1 MIRRNP
7 RRNEAGRKP
16 GLLLGV
22 RKRIERGPA
31 FRYEGDLF
39 RRYADSSDDKQ
50 NSELFQGLVI
60 SLAAATMQH
69 LGKTLSPVTNKI
81 EKNLPAAQS
90 TIDMLDML
98 EAKTKGNLAEN
109 EAKLLKSVLAELKLN
124 YVESLNEKPA
134 EAAPGQKPEQAG

>member
-1 MIRRNP
+1 M
-7 RRNEAGRKP
+7 
-16 GLLLGV
+16 
-22 RKRIERGPA
+22 
-31 FRYEGDLF
+31 
-39 RRYADSSDDKQ
+39 SDDKQ

-98 EAKTKGNLAEN
+98 EAKTKGNLSEN
-109 EAKLLKSVLAELKLN
+109 EAKLLKSILSELKLN
-124 YVESLNEKPA
+124 YIETLNEKPA
-134 EAAPGQKPEQAG
+134 EAAPEKKPEQAG

>member
-1 MIRRNP
+1 M
-7 RRNEAGRKP
+7 
-16 GLLLGV
+16 
-22 RKRIERGPA
+22 
-31 FRYEGDLF
+31 
-39 RRYADSSDDKQ
+39 SDDKQ

-98 EAKTKGNLAEN
+98 AAKTQGNLDDKES
-109 EAKLLKSVLAELKLN
+109 KLIKGILAELKLN
-124 YVESLNEKPA
+124 YVETLNEKPVEPA
-134 EAAPGQKPEQAG
+134 KPEKPPEPAG

>member
-1 MIRRNP
+1 M
-7 RRNEAGRKP
+7 
-16 GLLLGV
+16 
-22 RKRIERGPA
+22 
-31 FRYEGDLF
+31 
-39 RRYADSSDDKQ
+39 SDDKQ

-98 EAKTKGNLAEN
+98 SAKTQGNLAEN
-109 EAKLLKSVLAELKLN
+109 EAKLLKSILAELKLN
-124 YVESLNEKPA
+124 YVETLNEKPA
-134 EAAPGQKPEQAG
+134 DAAPEKKPEQAG

>member
-1 MIRRNP
+1 M
-7 RRNEAGRKP
+7 
-16 GLLLGV
+16 
-22 RKRIERGPA
+22 
-31 FRYEGDLF
+31 
-39 RRYADSSDDKQ
+39 SDDKQ

-98 EAKTKGNLAEN
+98 EAKTKGNLSDN
-109 EAKLLKSVLAELKLN
+109 EAKLLKSILAELKLN
-124 YVESLNEKPA
+124 YVETLNEIPA
-134 EAAPGQKPEQAG
+134 EAAPEKKPEQAG

>member
-1 MIRRNP
+1 M
-7 RRNEAGRKP
+7 
-16 GLLLGV
+16 
-22 RKRIERGPA
+22 
-31 FRYEGDLF
+31 
-39 RRYADSSDDKQ
+39 SDDKQ

-98 EAKTKGNLAEN
+98 SAKTQGNLAEN
-109 EAKLLKSVLAELKLN
+109 EAKLLKSILAELKLN
-124 YVESLNEKPA
+124 YVETLNEKPA
-134 EAAPGQKPEQAG
+134 EAAPEQKPEQAG